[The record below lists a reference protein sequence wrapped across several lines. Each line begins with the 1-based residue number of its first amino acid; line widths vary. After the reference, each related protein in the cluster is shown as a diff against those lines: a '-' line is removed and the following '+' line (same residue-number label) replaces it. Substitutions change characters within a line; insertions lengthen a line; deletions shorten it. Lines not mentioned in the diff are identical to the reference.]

1 MGADVIRVEQP
12 EGDLMRALPV
22 QLGERLSSAYVQ
34 YNNGK
39 RSVGL
44 NLKDERG
51 RRLALELT
59 DWADVVVENFAPGVL
74 ACLGLGW
81 DVLHARDPRTILC
94 SLSTFG
100 ASGPYAHLSGFG
112 LVAEAYSGLM
122 SLTGTADGPPM
133 HFGTALAD
141 VNSAVHAL
149 AAIGAALHHRT
160 GTGAG
165 THVDISAFDAL
176 FAMIDQQPAAGAF
189 TNGAA
194 VGGKYGDRHTTSVPS
209 GVATCADG
217 THLAYGMSGD
227 VFFARLA
234 QAMDAPDLLESH
246 GTVRS
251 RVADPG
257 PLYDRIE
264 AWAATWPTADAL
276 VEHLRSHGLSAA
288 RVRQGG
294 RGLPGTASVGRR
306 GRRDRAARPGVR
318 GAGRRDRRAGRRART
333 GARRGADRL
342 RARQPRGL
350 QHAQGRPFPGRTP
363 PQRGRQAAEAP
374 AARTVHRGDELSRRS
389 APSQGA
395 AVAAPVRKRV
405 IASSM
410 SASLCAAVIRRDTT
424 SDAMP

>member
-1 MGADVIRVEQP
+1 MAGPYSGLRVFDLSHVIAGPFCTRMLADLGADVIRVERP

-22 QLGERLSSAYVQ
+22 PVGERLSSAYVQ

-39 RSVGL
+39 RSIGL
-44 NLKDERG
+44 NLKDDRG
-51 RRLALELT
+51 RELALELA

-74 ACLGLGW
+74 DRLGLGW

-100 ASGPYAHLSGFG
+100 TTGPYAELSGFG

-141 VNSAVHAL
+141 VNSAVYAL
-149 AAIGAALHHRT
+149 AGIGAALHHRAAT
-160 GTGAG
+160 DAG

-189 TNGAA
+189 T
-194 VGGKYGDRHTTSVPS
+194 GGKAVRGTYGDRHTTSVPS

-227 VFFARLA
+227 VFFRRLA
-234 QAMDAPDLLESH
+234 GAMDAPDLLETY
-246 GTVRS
+246 GTNEQ

-276 VEHLRSHGLSAA
+276 VAHLQAHGLSAA
-288 RVRQGG
+288 RVR
-294 RGLPGTASVGRR
+294 
-306 GRRDRAARPGVR
+306 GVR
-318 GAGRRDRRAGRRART
+318 ENLD
-333 GARRGADRL
+333 DPHL
-342 RARQPRGL
+342 RARGTLSPVE
-350 QHAQGRPFPGRTP
+350 FPGHGEVWLPTAPFRFSGADVRPGKAAGGIAADTAGVLTGVLGLDDATMAGLYDDGVAYG
-363 PQRGRQAAEAP
+363 GRA
-374 AARTVHRGDELSRRS
+374 
-389 APSQGA
+389 
-395 AVAAPVRKRV
+395 
-405 IASSM
+405 
-410 SASLCAAVIRRDTT
+410 
-424 SDAMP
+424 

>member
-1 MGADVIRVEQP
+1 MTGPYSGLRVFDLSHVIAGPFCTRMLADMGADVIRVEQP

-22 QLGERLSSAYVQ
+22 SVGERLSSAYVQ

-51 RRLALELT
+51 LRLALELA

-74 ACLGLGW
+74 ARLGLGW

-149 AAIGAALHHRT
+149 AGIGAALHHRT
-160 GTGAG
+160 STGEG
-165 THVDISAFDAL
+165 MHVDVSAFDAL

-189 TNGAA
+189 TGGEA
-194 VGGKYGDRHTTSVPS
+194 VRGKYGDRHTTSVPS

-217 THLAYGMSGD
+217 SHLAYGMSGD

-234 QAMDAPDLLESH
+234 TAMDASDLLETY
-246 GTVRS
+246 GTS
-251 RVADPG
+251 DARVADPG

-276 VEHLRSHGLSAA
+276 VAHLHAHGLSAA
-288 RVRQGG
+288 RVR
-294 RGLPGTASVGRR
+294 
-306 GRRDRAARPGVR
+306 GVR
-318 GAGRRDRRAGRRART
+318 ENLD
-333 GARRGADRL
+333 DPHL
-342 RARQPRGL
+342 RARGTLSPVE
-350 QHAQGRPFPGRTP
+350 FPGHGEVWLPT
-363 PQRGRQAAEAP
+363 
-374 AARTVHRGDELSRRS
+374 
-389 APSQGA
+389 
-395 AVAAPVRKRV
+395 APVRFSGADVRPGRPAGDV
-405 IASSM
+405 
-410 SASLCAAVIRRDTT
+410 AADTAGVLT
-424 SDAMP
+424 GVLGLDDATVAGLYDDGVAYGGRT